1 MIRQPHWPKSLPSN
15 IINGVSTLGP
25 LGYWGKAPGTVG
37 SAAGIIYY
45 TLVFHQIGILG
56 YLTLLAVTIYLAI
69 AFCGEAEVRLM
80 KKDPPEVILDE
91 FVAIPVCFFGMGYL
105 FDRYP
110 VWFILLLGFILFRF
124 FDILK
129 PIGIKRLQEL
139 PGGWGVVIDDIAAAV
154 ATNIVLHVVFLGW
167 WLIV

>member
-80 KKDPPEVILDE
+80 KKDPPEVI
-91 FVAIPVCFFGMGYL
+91 
-105 FDRYP
+105 
-110 VWFILLLGFILFRF
+110 
-124 FDILK
+124 
-129 PIGIKRLQEL
+129 
-139 PGGWGVVIDDIAAAV
+139 
-154 ATNIVLHVVFLGW
+154 
-167 WLIV
+167 